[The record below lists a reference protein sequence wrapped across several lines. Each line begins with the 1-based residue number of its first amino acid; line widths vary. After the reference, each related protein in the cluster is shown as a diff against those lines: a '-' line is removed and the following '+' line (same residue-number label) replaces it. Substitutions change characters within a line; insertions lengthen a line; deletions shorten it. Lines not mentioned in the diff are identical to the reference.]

1 MKTMHLKLLN
11 FHSTR
16 GDRQFYEVKT
26 GFFDLNFKVEPI
38 RAHAN
43 GINKICQAKPH
54 NLKKIGP
61 L

>member
-11 FHSTR
+11 SHSTR

-26 GFFDLNFKVEPI
+26 GFFNLNFKVELI

-43 GINKICQAKPH
+43 DINKKCRAKPH
-54 NLKKIGP
+54 FLRKKGP